1 MEAAL
6 PAAIVTGKYDRGE
19 LTLEIAPEEIVP
31 VLRHFK
37 TAGRYERL
45 SAVTGVDLSLI
56 HI

>member
-37 TAGRYERL
+37 QRDSM
-45 SAVTGVDLSLI
+45 SACRR
-56 HI
+56 